1 MIIFATYILT
11 AVLKAVKQLRG
22 TMYQAN
28 SEHGESE

>member
-22 TMYQAN
+22 TTYQAN